1 MKERIYYFIPNII
14 FILILILFLY
24 NGINVSKTNAIGF
37 DEAYNAQVARHFSET
52 GIYAVTYPDEIVF
65 YNAITTGPTLL
76 LGTAFLYKIFGIS
89 NITTNLIPIF
99 YGVGVLILLYSII
112 IETLET
118 KWKHMLGMLGILLY
132 LGFSTWFLGLSNAL
146 LGEIGALF
154 YTLFSIICI
163 IKYFKTEKSRYMI
176 FSGLFLAFSF
186 ISKTSNICIVL
197 TFMAMLF
204 FDIIWKKRSKV
215 KVSHYLLGFVVGM
228 TIWELFKFIQF
239 KGDMSKVL
247 QWWIDEKNNVFQQ
260 TGTSELF
267 DNFIWSQICDRLK
280 YFNNIFSLNYIVIFM
295 LMIIPFIV
303 FFFYYF
309 RQRLERQNFEISG
322 ILIMAMG
329 GESLLIY
336 FILFGSEGL
345 MYARRLAVYSE
356 LVLIFNIIIF
366 LLCMDKVLIGKIKKI
381 NIYISTIIFSICFL
395 LTHEHFMTQFKNYFN
410 NELSKPLRKNIFWLY
425 LSMQN
430 LRNTNFQLCKQ
441 VISLN

>member
-1 MKERIYYFIPNII
+1 
-14 FILILILFLY
+14 
-24 NGINVSKTNAIGF
+24 
-37 DEAYNAQVARHFSET
+37 
-52 GIYAVTYPDEIVF
+52 
-65 YNAITTGPTLL
+65 
-76 LGTAFLYKIFGIS
+76 
-89 NITTNLIPIF
+89 
-99 YGVGVLILLYSII
+99 
-112 IETLET
+112 
-118 KWKHMLGMLGILLY
+118 MLGMLGILLY

-336 FILFGSEGL
+336 FILF
-345 MYARRLAVYSE
+345 
-356 LVLIFNIIIF
+356 
-366 LLCMDKVLIGKIKKI
+366 
-381 NIYISTIIFSICFL
+381 
-395 LTHEHFMTQFKNYFN
+395 
-410 NELSKPLRKNIFWLY
+410 Y
-425 LSMQN
+425 LDQ
-430 LRNTNFQLCKQ
+430 KD
-441 VISLN
+441 